1 MAASQ
6 PSPTITIQISWKTIF
21 AIAGVVLGAWVV
33 YTIGNFLILLFASIV
48 VATALAPYVRSLE
61 KKGLPRWAAVTAIYL
76 AIFLVLGLILVL
88 VVPTISRQVSDL
100 IENWPNINRSLQA
113 SLSQNDALRGLYD
126 SFTAGSADGG
136 SIFSQVVNITSV
148 FVNGVATTVLFFVLT
163 FYLLMNGRKLAHF
176 LVGLVPQGKER
187 ERYGRLI
194 ANMSERM
201 GFWFR
206 GQFIISLMTFLVVWA
221 ALSLLKVEYALTLA
235 LIAGVAEFIPLV
247 GSWIG
252 ATPAVLVAFG
262 QAPIVA
268 LFVVIFF
275 FAWQSFQ
282 GYIISPQV
290 MRRAIG
296 VPSIFILISVLI
308 LANLIGFV
316 GVFLAA
322 PIAAAVAVLVEEY
335 AEGVHSQLK
344 RGLAARSG
352 QRKS

>member
-1 MAASQ
+1 MATKQ
-6 PSPTITIQISWKTIF
+6 TTPTVTIQISWKTILT
-21 AIAGVVLGAWVV
+21 IAGLMLGAWVV
-33 YTIGNFLILLFASIV
+33 YTIGNFLILLFASAV

-61 KKGLPRWAAVTAIYL
+61 KKGLPRWVAVSIIYL
-76 AIFLVLGLILVL
+76 GIFLFLGLVLVL
-88 VVPTISRQVSDL
+88 VVPTITTQVGELVD
-100 IENWPNINRSLQA
+100 NWPNINRSLQA
-113 SLSQNDALRGLYD
+113 TLSQNAALRGVYD
-126 SFTAGSADGG
+126 SLTSESGDASA
-136 SIFSQVVNITSV
+136 IFSQVVNITSV
-148 FVNGVATTVLFFVLT
+148 FVNGVVTTVLFLVLT

-176 LVGLVPQGKER
+176 VVGLAPQGKER
-187 ERYGRLI
+187 IRYGRLI
-194 ANMSERM
+194 ARMSERM

-206 GQFIISLMTFLVVWA
+206 GQFIISLMTFFVVWI
-221 ALSLLKVEYALTLA
+221 ALSLLRVEYALTLA
-235 LIAGVAEFIPLV
+235 LIASVAEFVPLV
-247 GSWIG
+247 GAWIG

-262 QAPIVA
+262 QSPVLA

-344 RGLAARSG
+344 RGLAARTG
-352 QRKS
+352 QQKS

>member
-1 MAASQ
+1 MATNQSS
-6 PSPTITIQISWKTIF
+6 SPVIIQISWKTIL
-21 AIAGVVLGAWVV
+21 AIAGLVLAAWII

-48 VATALAPYVRSLE
+48 VATALAPYVRQLE
-61 KKGLPRWAAVTAIYL
+61 KKGLPRWAAVTTIYL
-76 AIFLVLGLILVL
+76 TIFLVLGLVLVL
-88 VVPTISRQVSDL
+88 VVPTITKQVGDL
-100 IENWPNINRSLQA
+100 VENWPNINRSLQA
-113 SLSQNDALRGLYD
+113 NLSQNEALRGLYD
-126 SFTAGSADGG
+126 SLTRSSGDS
-136 SIFSQVVNITSV
+136 SSLFSQVVNITSV

-163 FYLLMNGRKLAHF
+163 FYLLMNGRKLAYF
-176 LVGLVPQGKER
+176 LVGLVPPGKER

-206 GQFIISLMTFLVVWA
+206 GQFIISLMTFFVVWI
-221 ALSLLKVEYALTLA
+221 ALSLLRVEYALTLA
-235 LIAGVAEFIPLV
+235 LIASVAEFIPLV
-247 GSWIG
+247 GAWIG

-262 QAPIVA
+262 QAPILA

-308 LANLIGFV
+308 LANLIGFI

-335 AEGVHSQLK
+335 AEGVQTQLK
-344 RGLAARSG
+344 RGLAARTG